1 MGYDTKL
8 DDQGRPSAD
17 CWVPFDEIKQ
27 ALLVDGV
34 GPKRL
39 KLAMSEKKLG
49 MQLTAL
55 GYASPKE
62 PKSIKVGGKW
72 TTKRVRYG
80 LQRVGLNC
88 GSHPQALGG
97 GQQLFSQ
104 ECKLHA
110 VHQWCSGLQASGMY
124 D

>member
-1 MGYDTKL
+1 MSSAIKEWVVNEAGLEGLLAMGYDTKL
-8 DDQGRPSAD
+8 DNQGRPSAD

-62 PKSIKVGGKW
+62 PKSVKVGGKW
-72 TTKRVRYG
+72 TTKRVRCG
-80 LQRVGLNC
+80 LCYKVSDVGA
-88 GSHPQALGG
+88 P
-97 GQQLFSQ
+97 
-104 ECKLHA
+104 EE
-110 VHQWCSGLQASGMY
+110 AS
-124 D
+124 DDPDV

>member
-1 MGYDTKL
+1 MTSAIKEWVVNEAGLEGLLAMGYDTKL

-55 GYASPKE
+55 GYTSPKE
-62 PKSIKVGGKW
+62 PKSIKAGGKW

-80 LQRVGLNC
+80 LCYKGSDVGAPDETDVGAPEEEGDL
-88 GSHPQALGG
+88 
-97 GQQLFSQ
+97 
-104 ECKLHA
+104 
-110 VHQWCSGLQASGMY
+110 
-124 D
+124 